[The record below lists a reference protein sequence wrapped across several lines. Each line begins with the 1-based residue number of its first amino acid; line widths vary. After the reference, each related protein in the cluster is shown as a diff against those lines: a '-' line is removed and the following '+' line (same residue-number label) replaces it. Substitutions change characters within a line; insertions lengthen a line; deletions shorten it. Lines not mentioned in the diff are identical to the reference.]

1 MKKLFVM
8 FLALAVFGTS
18 VALNAATRSTD
29 LGDAIQGAYF
39 NARNAATFVSVVN
52 TSTEYGVLAK
62 VRFREGKYSNE
73 TLDFVVCLSAG
84 DRWTFLIYGDDDP
97 DTPARVYL
105 WDDDTVTYPGS
116 DAFEGGVPFST
127 GGGLG
132 CVTDDMAKE
141 GEFEIIGL
149 RAWNETDAQ
158 RKDVDID
165 SPEKCYDYGTMCEDS
180 KAEKWCEDGEPPV
193 TIEDV
198 PNVLMAQVRI
208 YDLTNLGNGNVRT
221 YAYNTFNFEDCNP
234 IGYDSHSILF
244 TADSYPTW
252 DSCEGG
258 MDRVNLALTKTEAY
272 AMFDLESTLAG
283 NSGAIIAFPTKRETL
298 LHKLDDDPTTQ
309 YTMFN
314 SKCNL
319 IDECY
324 WTEDNCTECIDV
336 TRWDDEENTPT
347 RTTCEFSPCEPEE
360 FEFCLPYQV
369 NYITYDGN
377 PALLNTILDTDL
389 DVNGYD
395 LGWLKFDFKTVPFSS
410 AERYIVDNDA
420 SPDSVRVYG
429 MPVIGFELNSVL
441 GGSNADTSNMLEMK
455 YVVED
460 NATSSN

>member
-18 VALNAATRSTD
+18 AALNAATRSTD

-52 TSTEYGVLAK
+52 TSSTYGVLAK

-127 GGGLG
+127 AGGT

-149 RAWNETDAQ
+149 RAWNENTAQ
-158 RKDVDID
+158 QNNVDID
-165 SPEKCYDYGTMCEDS
+165 SPEKCYDFAEVCYGTQ
-180 KAEKWCEDGEPPV
+180 KAEDWCVDTGEPPI
-193 TIEDV
+193 TPEDV
-198 PNVLMAQVRI
+198 PNVLFSEVRI
-208 YDLTNLGNGNVRT
+208 YDLSNIDSGNIRT
-221 YAYNTFNFEDCNP
+221 YAYNTWNYEDCNP
-234 IGYDSHSILF
+234 SGYDSTPVAF
-244 TADSYPTW
+244 GADSYPMW
-252 DSCEGG
+252 GNCDGG
-258 MDRVNLALTKTEAY
+258 IDAVNVALTKTEAY
-272 AMFDLESTLAG
+272 ATYDLESMLAG

-298 LHKLDDDPTTQ
+298 LDSAAQH
-309 YTMFN
+309 TMFN
-314 SKCNL
+314 LDCDV

-336 TRWDDEENTPT
+336 ARWDDEENNPT
-347 RTTCEFSPCEPEE
+347 SPTCEFSPCEPEE
-360 FEFCLPYQV
+360 FQFCLPYQI

-395 LGWLKFDFKTVPFSS
+395 LGWLKFNFRLDTASS
-410 AERYIVDNDA
+410 ATRYIVDADA

-429 MPVIGFELNSVL
+429 MPVIGFELNSIFS
-441 GGSNADTSNMLEMK
+441 GTGADTSNMLEMK